1 MTSIE
6 PAALG
11 SGTAPSVGPHHNRF
25 HLASVAFLRVRQLQ
39 LGARPRVP
47 WDRQKAVTLALQ
59 EVLADAVSWSVLDA
73 SESA

>member
-6 PAALG
+6 PTAL
-11 SGTAPSVGPHHNRF
+11 SPATAPSVGPHHNRF

-39 LGARPRVP
+39 LGARPRVS
-47 WDRQKAVTLALQ
+47 WDRQKPVTLALQ

-73 SESA
+73 SEIA